1 MSNEEKNQNLI
12 LQTVKIP
19 QLKNIRKIIFKKY
32 LPIKTLAKSRY
43 SAVFLAKCVKDNKYV
58 AIKMQGKDSKISE
71 LQKEAFYLYA
81 LKGFGIPKILSFG
94 IFGRYKVLVESLLG
108 KTIETLLKS
117 NKNKISRM
125 KDICMI
131 SIQIIER
138 IEYIH
143 NKNIIHQDIKPA
155 NFLVGN
161 PDDSVIYVI
170 DYGMSKKYRSS
181 IKGNHIL
188 FSKKKKFRGTFNFS
202 SINSMKLYEESRRD
216 DLESIGYMIIYL
228 ITGKLPWSKVSNPSM
243 IDRYKN
249 VLNLKQNIS
258 NQELCK
264 GLPSEIFQY
273 MEYVKYL
280 KFEEKPDYSYLKNLF
295 LSILHNMNMTN
306 DLLFSWRKIKVKSVK
321 NETVHYFNL
330 MASENGIKKKS
341 PFNNIIH
348 DLTKSVEHIKDYK
361 DYENDIN
368 IKTYNKVKFFPS
380 AP

>member
-202 SINSMKLYEESRRD
+202 SI
-216 DLESIGYMIIYL
+216 
-228 ITGKLPWSKVSNPSM
+228 
-243 IDRYKN
+243 
-249 VLNLKQNIS
+249 
-258 NQELCK
+258 
-264 GLPSEIFQY
+264 
-273 MEYVKYL
+273 
-280 KFEEKPDYSYLKNLF
+280 
-295 LSILHNMNMTN
+295 
-306 DLLFSWRKIKVKSVK
+306 
-321 NETVHYFNL
+321 
-330 MASENGIKKKS
+330 
-341 PFNNIIH
+341 
-348 DLTKSVEHIKDYK
+348 
-361 DYENDIN
+361 
-368 IKTYNKVKFFPS
+368 
-380 AP
+380 